1 MKLVFK
7 SPFSDIFNVLKMSS
21 FLKNTLKIIDWPK
34 LQNCFWNISARKY
47 PSKMVQ
53 YSKRTFGC
61 QFSNET
67 DPNHGGFLFFEK
79 KKTVTIMQCFKVFLK
94 DCTAVF
100 ACFFFRNQNR
110 QWLGSISFENWHPKV
125 RFEYWTIS
133 EGYFWAEIFEKQ
145 LWTSGKWFILNVFSY
160 I

>member
-21 FLKNTLKIIDWPK
+21 FLKNTLKINDWPK
-34 LQNCFWNISARKY
+34 VQNCFWNISARKY

-67 DPNHGGFLFFEK
+67 DPNYGGFLFFEK
-79 KKTVTIMQCFKVFLK
+79 KTVNIMQCFKVFLK
-94 DCTAVF
+94 DCTVVF
-100 ACFFFRNQNR
+100 ACFFLDTAYN
-110 QWLGSISFENWHPKV
+110 KV
-125 RFEYWTIS
+125 DM
-133 EGYFWAEIFEKQ
+133 IF
-145 LWTSGKWFILNVFSY
+145 LFCLIYYVFSVKRKPISLKRSY
-160 I
+160 IKFWFTLIFYQKRFF

>member
-21 FLKNTLKIIDWPK
+21 FLKNTLKINDWSK

-67 DPNHGGFLFFEK
+67 DPNHGSFLFLEK
-79 KKTVTIMQCFKVFLK
+79 L
-94 DCTAVF
+94 
-100 ACFFFRNQNR
+100 NR
-110 QWLGSISFENWHPKV
+110 FPQ
-125 RFEYWTIS
+125 IS
-133 EGYFWAEIFEKQ
+133 ESMDEVYLIWTLTLKGSFWVLNHFWGIF
-145 LWTSGKWFILNVFSY
+145 SGRDIWKTTRNFWSIINFQCKFTNIQKSKIKNKLK
-160 I
+160 

>member
-21 FLKNTLKIIDWPK
+21 FLKNTLKINDWPK
-34 LQNCFWNISARKY
+34 VQNCFWNISARKY

-94 DCTAVF
+94 DCTVVF
-100 ACFFFRNQNR
+100 ACSFQKSEPSMVRVCLIWN
-110 QWLGSISFENWHPKV
+110 LISKGP
-125 RFEYWTIS
+125 
-133 EGYFWAEIFEKQ
+133 FWVLNHFWGIFA
-145 LWTSGKWFILNVFSY
+145 GRDI
-160 I
+160 